1 MLINF
6 FKIYLPIILFGL
18 VLFYVTSK
26 FIDPAPK
33 KELTIAA
40 GSKNGTYFKIAQKY
54 KKLLEKE
61 NVTVYILETKGSLH
75 NTQLLQEKKAD
86 IGFVQSGILN
96 ENNNKNIQSLASIYY
111 EPLWV
116 FYKNEGYQINYIIEL
131 IGKKIAIGSTGSG
144 TFDLSTKI
152 LNDNGINNSNS
163 EFLTYNSSKAKEAL
177 INGDIDVLLTVIS
190 PNSNI
195 VQELLE
201 DPKINVLSI
210 QRAQAYSRKYAYLST
225 LNLYEGTMDLYRN
238 IPNNNMNLLAATANL
253 VTTQGVPHE
262 LIRLLLK
269 KVKEVH
275 KHKSLFAQENQ
286 FPNTLNLDTQINK
299 ESLKYLR
306 NGDSWLESIFPY
318 WIASNMDR
326 LKILLIPLLT
336 LMFPLLKVVAP
347 LYRWTMRSKIYKWY
361 KTINEID
368 KKLKGLNNSELK
380 IELKNL
386 ATLQTSIQE
395 HTNVP
400 MSFMGEYY
408 NLLIHIELII
418 NKINNKLSTQKENNI

>member
-1 MLINF
+1 MLLNF

-18 VLFYVTSK
+18 FLFYITSK
-26 FIDPAPK
+26 FIEPAPK

-40 GSKNGTYFKIAQKY
+40 GAKNGTYFKIAQKY

-61 NVTVYILETKGSLH
+61 NVTVHILETNGSLH

-96 ENNNKNIQSLASIYY
+96 ESNNKNIQSLASIYY
-111 EPLWV
+111 EPLWI

-144 TFDLSTKI
+144 TFDLSRKI
-152 LNDNGINNSNS
+152 LNDNGINSSNS
-163 EFLTYNSSKAKEAL
+163 EFLTYNSNKAKEAL
-177 INGDIDVLLTVIS
+177 SNGEIDVLLTVIS
-190 PNSNI
+190 PDSNM

-201 DPKINVLSI
+201 NPKINVLSI

-286 FPNTLNLDTQINK
+286 FPNTLNLDTEINN
-299 ESLKYLR
+299 EALKYLR

-336 LMFPLLKVVAP
+336 LMFPLFKGVAP

-380 IELKNL
+380 IELENL
-386 ATLQTSIQE
+386 EALQTSIQE

-408 NLLIHIELII
+408 NLLMHIELII
-418 NKINNKLSTQKENNI
+418 NKINNKLST

>member
-1 MLINF
+1 MLLNF
-6 FKIYLPIILFGL
+6 LKIYLPIILFGF
-18 VLFYVTSK
+18 VLFYFTSK
-26 FIDPAPK
+26 FIEPAPK

-40 GSKNGTYFKIAQKY
+40 GAKNGTYFKIAQEY
-54 KKLLEKE
+54 KTLLEKE
-61 NVTVYILETKGSLH
+61 NVVVHILETKGSLH
-75 NTQLLQEKKAD
+75 NAQLLKEKKAD
-86 IGFVQSGILN
+86 IGFVQSGVLN
-96 ENNNKNIQSLASIYY
+96 ENNNHDIQSLASIYY
-111 EPLWV
+111 EPLWI

-131 IGKKIAIGSTGSG
+131 IGKKIAIGSTRSG
-144 TFDLSTKI
+144 TFDLSTRI
-152 LNDNGINNSNS
+152 LKDNGINTSNS
-163 EFLTYNSSKAKEAL
+163 EFFTYDSSKAKQAL
-177 INGDIDVLLTVIS
+177 INGEIDALLTVIS
-190 PNSNI
+190 PESSL
-195 VQELLE
+195 VQELLVN
-201 DPKINVLSI
+201 PKINVLSI
-210 QRAQAYSRKYAYLST
+210 QRAQAYSRKYAYLTT

-253 VTTQGVPHE
+253 VTRQGVPHE

-275 KHKSLFAQENQ
+275 KNKSLFAQENQ

-299 ESLKYLR
+299 EALKYLR

-336 LMFPLLKVVAP
+336 LMFPLFKGVAP

-361 KTINEID
+361 KLVNESD
-368 KKLKGLNNSELK
+368 KKLKNLNIDELK

-386 ATLQTSIQE
+386 ETLQTTIQD

-408 NLLIHIELII
+408 NLLMHVELII
-418 NKINNKLSTQKENNI
+418 NKIKNKLDT

>member
-1 MLINF
+1 MLLNF

-18 VLFYVTSK
+18 LLFYVTSK
-26 FIDPAPK
+26 FIEPAPK

-61 NVTVYILETKGSLH
+61 NVTVHILETKGSLH
-75 NTQLLQEKKAD
+75 NTQLLQEKKSD

-96 ENNNKNIQSLASIYY
+96 ESNNKNIQSLASIYY
-111 EPLWV
+111 EPLWI

-152 LNDNGINNSNS
+152 LNDNGINSSNS

-177 INGDIDVLLTVIS
+177 TNGDIDVLLTVIS
-190 PNSNI
+190 PDSNI

-210 QRAQAYSRKYAYLST
+210 QRAQAYSRKYAYLNT

-286 FPNTLNLDTQINK
+286 FPNTLNLDTEINK
-299 ESLKYLR
+299 EALKYLR

-336 LMFPLLKVVAP
+336 LMFPLFKGVAP

-380 IELKNL
+380 IELENL
-386 ATLQTSIQE
+386 ETLQTSIQE

-408 NLLIHIELII
+408 NLLMHIELII
-418 NKINNKLSTQKENNI
+418 NKINNKLST

>member
-1 MLINF
+1 MISNF
-6 FKIYLPIILFGL
+6 LKIYLPIVLFGF
-18 VLFYVTSK
+18 VLFYLTSK
-26 FIDPAPK
+26 FIEPAPK

-40 GSKNGTYFKIAQKY
+40 GSKYGTYYKVAQEY

-61 NVTVYILETKGSLH
+61 NVSVNILETKGSLE
-75 NTQLLQEKKAD
+75 NTQLLQDKKAD
-86 IGFVQSGILN
+86 IGFVQSGSLN
-96 ENNNKNIQSLASIYY
+96 KKNQQNIQSLASIYY
-111 EPLWV
+111 EPLWI
-116 FYKNEGYQINYIIEL
+116 FYKNEGYEINYIIEL
-131 IGKKIAIGSTGSG
+131 IGKKISIGAIGSG
-144 TFDLSTKI
+144 TYDLSRKI
-152 LNDNGINNSNS
+152 LNDNGINQTNSGFVN
-163 EFLTYNSSKAKEAL
+163 YSSSDAKEEL

-190 PNSNI
+190 PDSPL

-201 DPKINVLSI
+201 NPKINVLSI
-210 QRAQAYSRKYAYLST
+210 KRAQAYSRKYSYLST

-238 IPNNNMNLLAATANL
+238 IPTNNMNLLAATANL
-253 VTTQGVPHE
+253 VTREGVPHE

-286 FPNTLNLDTQINK
+286 FPNILNLDTQINK
-299 ESLKYLR
+299 EASKYLQ

-336 LMFPLLKVVAP
+336 LMFPLFKGVAP

-361 KTINEID
+361 KTVNESD
-368 KKLKGLNNSELK
+368 KKIKSLNHEELK
-380 IELKNL
+380 IELESL
-386 ATLQTSIQE
+386 ETLQTTIQD

-400 MSFMGEYY
+400 LSFMGEYY
-408 NLLIHIELII
+408 NLLMHVELII
-418 NKINNKLSTQKENNI
+418 NKVKNKLEG